1 MKITH
6 ITGETVDTDALP
18 DTEAMVLEK
27 VEEFRLFCL
36 KNKVPFLMFVDP
48 KGVISVSAKFYPIKP
63 FEEKPKTNIPLLNNL
78 KEAEKRVEEKET
90 SVEKIEDFGEKIE
103 GARKDQIKKIL

>member
-6 ITGETVDTDALP
+6 IDGSSTDTDILP

-36 KNKVPFLMFVDP
+36 KNKVPFLMFVNSKGLDDP
-48 KGVISVSAKFYPIKP
+48 NFLAFWSFADRVNNYEGDGKQTVGVNIVPIL
-63 FEEKPKTNIPLLNNL
+63 KTINAFVFNATQGQLYL
-78 KEAEKRVEEKET
+78 AEVPE
-90 SVEKIEDFGEKIE
+90 
-103 GARKDQIKKIL
+103 Q

>member
-48 KGVISVSAKFYPIKP
+48 KGVNDSDYIAFWSFANRVNNYEGDGKQTVGVNIVPILKTINA
-63 FEEKPKTNIPLLNNL
+63 FVFNATQGELYLAEVPK
-78 KEAEKRVEEKET
+78 E
-90 SVEKIEDFGEKIE
+90 
-103 GARKDQIKKIL
+103 

>member
-6 ITGETVDTDALP
+6 IDGSSIDTNILP

-36 KNKVPFLMFVDP
+36 KNKVPFLMFVNS
-48 KGVISVSAKFYPIKP
+48 KGLGDSDFLAFWSFADRANNYEGDGRQTVGVDITPIL
-63 FEEKPKTNIPLLNNL
+63 KTINAFVLNATQGQL
-78 KEAEKRVEEKET
+78 YLAQAPQE
-90 SVEKIEDFGEKIE
+90 
-103 GARKDQIKKIL
+103 

>member
-6 ITGETVDTDALP
+6 IDGSSTDTDILP

-36 KNKVPFLMFVDP
+36 KNKVPFLMFVNSKGLDDP
-48 KGVISVSAKFYPIKP
+48 NFLAFWSFADRVNNYEGDGKQTVGVNIVPILKTINA
-63 FEEKPKTNIPLLNNL
+63 FVFNATQGEVYLAEAPK
-78 KEAEKRVEEKET
+78 E
-90 SVEKIEDFGEKIE
+90 
-103 GARKDQIKKIL
+103 

>member
-48 KGVISVSAKFYPIKP
+48 KGVNDSDYIAFWSFANRVNNYEGDGKQTVGVDIVPILKTINA
-63 FEEKPKTNIPLLNNL
+63 FVFNATQGELYLAQFPK
-78 KEAEKRVEEKET
+78 
-90 SVEKIEDFGEKIE
+90 
-103 GARKDQIKKIL
+103 KDS

>member
-6 ITGETVDTDALP
+6 IDGSSTDTDTLP

-36 KNKVPFLMFVDP
+36 ENKVPFLMFIDP
-48 KGVISVSAKFYPIKP
+48 KGTEQNNFISFWNFADRVNNYEGDGKQTVGVNIVPIL
-63 FEEKPKTNIPLLNNL
+63 KTINAFIFNVTQGQLYLA
-78 KEAEKRVEEKET
+78 EAPER
-90 SVEKIEDFGEKIE
+90 
-103 GARKDQIKKIL
+103 

>member
-6 ITGETVDTDALP
+6 IDGSSTDTDTLP

-36 KNKVPFLMFVDP
+36 KNKVPFLMFVNSKGLGDSDFLAFWSFADRANNYEGDGKQTVGVDIVPILKTINSFIYSISQGKLYLAQFP
-48 KGVISVSAKFYPIKP
+48 K
-63 FEEKPKTNIPLLNNL
+63 
-78 KEAEKRVEEKET
+78 
-90 SVEKIEDFGEKIE
+90 
-103 GARKDQIKKIL
+103 Q

>member
-48 KGVISVSAKFYPIKP
+48 KGVNDSDYIAFWSFANRVNNYEGDGKEQKPVSLVPVLKTINAFVFNITQGDLHLAQ
-63 FEEKPKTNIPLLNNL
+63 FPK
-78 KEAEKRVEEKET
+78 
-90 SVEKIEDFGEKIE
+90 
-103 GARKDQIKKIL
+103 KDS

>member
-48 KGVISVSAKFYPIKP
+48 KGVNDSDYIAFWSFANRVNNYEGDGKQTVGVNIVPIL
-63 FEEKPKTNIPLLNNL
+63 KTINAFVFNATQGQLYLAQAPQ
-78 KEAEKRVEEKET
+78 E
-90 SVEKIEDFGEKIE
+90 
-103 GARKDQIKKIL
+103 